1 MNFEP
6 HSDKQDRIIFSE
18 SRITLAGTGIQWGKT
33 MCGAIRMKMRM
44 HEYTNDDD
52 NFLIC
57 APTYKVMKQSSLPVF
72 LRIMDGYGNYNKQ
85 DSVFEMYNGGKC
97 WLRTGTDPDSIVG
110 ITNVRHIWG
119 DEAGLFSLYFWE
131 NIQARSSLKQA
142 QIDLTT
148 SPYTINWI
156 HKELIRPSEKGLIP
170 PAELLY
176 IRARSDENPYFP
188 RSEYEAKKGK
198 MDDRRF
204 RMIYGGEF
212 GKMEGLVYDVYDD
225 IENRCAWPSGKNAN
239 ERFFAG
245 IDWGYTEPF
254 AMEVVGALGQD
265 FKVYSEVK
273 KARKTLSDIID
284 ICRQKREVFGIE
296 HFFCDP
302 SQPAYIEE
310 LNRAGL
316 PASPAV
322 NDIKHGVAKV
332 YELFKTR
339 RLKLV
344 ESQTPHLIDEIET
357 YHYPDPRDL
366 APDKDSKDANPV
378 GQNDH
383 CLDALRYVMVSIHDY
398 HERRSPFVP
407 GEKPVGN
414 QVDRINRLLRKRG

>member
-1 MNFEP
+1 MEFKP
-6 HSDKQDRIIFSE
+6 HSDKQDRVIFSE

-33 MCGAIRMKMRM
+33 MCGAVRMKMRM
-44 HEYTNDDD
+44 HEFTAPDD

-57 APTYKVMKQSSLPVF
+57 SPTYKVLKQSSLPPF
-72 LRIMDGYGNYNKQ
+72 LRIMDGYGEYNKS
-85 DSVFEMYNGGKC
+85 DAVFEMYNGGKC
-97 WLRTGTDPDSIVG
+97 WMRTGTDPDSIVG
-110 ITNVRHIWG
+110 ITNIRHIWG

-156 HKELIRPSEKGLIP
+156 YKELIRPHERGEMP
-170 PAELLY
+170 PEELLY
-176 IRARSDENPYFP
+176 VRARSDENPYFP
-188 RSEYEAKKGK
+188 RDEVEKKRK
-198 MDDRRF
+198 TMDDRRF

-212 GKMEGLVYDVYDD
+212 GKMEGLVYDIFDHD
-225 IENRCAWPSGKNAN
+225 ENVCSWPEGKNPN

-254 AMEVVGALGQD
+254 ALKVVGALGGD

-284 ICRQKREVFGIE
+284 ICRQKQTIFGIE

-339 RLKLV
+339 RLKLIAG
-344 ESQTPHLIDEIET
+344 QTPHLIDEIET
-357 YHYPDPRDL
+357 YHYPDPKDL
-366 APDKDSKDANPV
+366 PPDKDAKDANPV

-398 HERRSPFVP
+398 HERRAPFVP

-414 QVDRINRLLRKRG
+414 NVDRINRLLRKR